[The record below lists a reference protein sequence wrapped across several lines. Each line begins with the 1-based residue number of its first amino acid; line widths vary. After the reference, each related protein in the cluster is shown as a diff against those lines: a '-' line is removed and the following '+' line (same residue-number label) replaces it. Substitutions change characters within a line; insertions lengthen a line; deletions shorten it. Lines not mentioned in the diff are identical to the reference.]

1 MGHSLTTSSRKDIKL
16 WSSGFEQAKPVE
28 DSSDTYGAALDQ
40 EIGVNDSFQICFNE
54 TIHGK
59 LECLKSGS
67 AISLIKCIST
77 CPQPGV
83 LAEVISE
90 G

>member
-1 MGHSLTTSSRKDIKL
+1 M
-16 WSSGFEQAKPVE
+16 PVE
-28 DSSDTYGAALDQ
+28 DGLDTVGAALGQ
-40 EIGVNDSFQICFNE
+40 EIGVNDSFQRYFFE

-67 AISLIKCIST
+67 AISLRECIST
-77 CPQPGV
+77 CPQVGA
-83 LAEVISE
+83 LAEVFTE